1 MRPQGHT
8 VSYVN
13 TDQSTEGPG
22 HYQRDL
28 VDVGNTPA

>member
-8 VSYVN
+8 VRYVN
-13 TDQSTEGPG
+13 TDQSTKGTG
-22 HYQRDL
+22 RYQRDL